1 MILKGDNQEIE
12 LEIKGYQFPKI
23 TNNEWDNNWLV
34 LYCRKT
40 FNGHTIRGTF
50 PCFVTTELIRL
61 HNMLRQFANRES
73 DFLEWGGTE
82 PNFYISI
89 QRTREHCVLEIFF
102 YPENGTED
110 YEDVK
115 LFRKNATDED
125 IQSLIEFCTVNISRY
140 PVRKREEIK
149 GAAYGDL

>member
-1 MILKGDNQEIE
+1 M
-12 LEIKGYQFPKI
+12 
-23 TNNEWDNNWLV
+23 
-34 LYCRKT
+34 
-40 FNGHTIRGTF
+40 
-50 PCFVTTELIRL
+50 TTELIRL

-125 IQSLIEFCTVNISRY
+125 IQSLIDFCTVNISRY

-149 GAAYGDL
+149 GGKGTHARKIKDMANGKREILVKVVTTPNKKGAN